1 MVGSSH
7 PKTRREIEGRRGP
20 QRPRYPQAR
29 TGVVRGRTRNELLNM
44 ALLKSKGLWVT
55 VGLTIGVLILV
66 NRVSFLRNL
75 VYGAPA
81 TTSN

>member
-1 MVGSSH
+1 
-7 PKTRREIEGRRGP
+7 
-20 QRPRYPQAR
+20 
-29 TGVVRGRTRNELLNM
+29 M

>member
-1 MVGSSH
+1 
-7 PKTRREIEGRRGP
+7 
-20 QRPRYPQAR
+20 
-29 TGVVRGRTRNELLNM
+29 M

-81 TTSN
+81 AASN